1 MAKKRNYL
9 LFSILIFSF
18 IMMAYGI
25 KGTNAWFSGLN
36 KETGNIIT
44 TGVLDLSISYVEQ
57 STPQL
62 EAGKDFQEVLR
73 FCARN
78 NSNGLV
84 KLRASIV
91 PLQNDDDLIDQVQV
105 KLVMNP
111 LGMPGNYGSQNM
123 ILFEDIPLANLIGT
137 NALFLLDSTT
147 IPSGELPFAP
157 EKQVCYGLQ
166 VRLVPAAGN
175 EMVGRSIRFNLVLN
189 SSQWNSPGW
198 SE

>member
-1 MAKKRNYL
+1 MTKKRNYL
-9 LFSILIFSF
+9 LFFILLFCIF
-18 IMMAYGI
+18 MMAYGI
-25 KGTNAWFSGLN
+25 KGTSAWF
-36 KETGNIIT
+36 TGADKNNDSIIT
-44 TGVLDLSISYVEQ
+44 TGVLDVFISDVEQ

-78 NSNGLV
+78 DSNGLV

-91 PLQNDDDLIDQVQV
+91 PLQSDDDLIDQVQV
-105 KLVMNP
+105 KVIMNP
-111 LGMPGNYGSQNM
+111 SGMPGNYGAQNS
-123 ILFEDIPLANLIGT
+123 IVFEDIPLANLIGT
-137 NALFLLDSTT
+137 NTLFLLDSTT
-147 IPSGELPFAP
+147 TPSGELPFAP

-166 VRLVPAAGN
+166 VKLMPTAGN
-175 EMVGRSIRFNLVLN
+175 DMVGRSIRFNLVLN